1 MNYGLPYKGSKNK
14 LAPKIFELFPQK
26 KNFYDLFC
34 GGGAMTHYALLSN
47 KFEKVYQNDINK
59 DCLDLFIDAAK
70 GKYRNET
77 RWISREDFLNSNEPY
92 VKFCW
97 SFGNNLKSY
106 LYSEEIEPYKK
117 ALHYARVFND
127 FSLFEKMGIKLK
139 SASRIEIEKN
149 KKELKEKYIIWYVKE
164 VLHSDYEIEK
174 LRKDLTEKIK
184 KNREELRQ
192 YLIDALKK
200 SGLTQSE
207 VDRRNGNQMSGHYF
221 GKSQW
226 RFPTREEYKK
236 MQEYLPLE
244 KDYDE
249 IYGLQDLMQS
259 LQSLKSLKSLESLQS
274 LQRLQSLQSLES
286 LQRLQS
292 LQSLQSLQRLERLEQ
307 FSTDYQNVNIYKDS
321 VIYCDIPYKGTDG
334 YNGIDFDHER
344 FYSWCEKQTEPVF
357 ISSYKMPEDRF
368 VCIATFEHRSILSAT
383 ANNKVLEKV
392 FIPKH
397 QADSYR
403 LPGSLFDFE
412 EI

>member
-34 GGGAMTHYALLSN
+34 GGCAMTHYGMLHN
-47 KFEKVYQNDINK
+47 KFEKFIINDINPM
-59 DCLDLFIDAAK
+59 CPTLFVDAIK
-70 GKYRNET
+70 GKFKNET

-97 SFGNNLKSY
+97 SFGNNLKGY
-106 LYSEEIEPYKK
+106 MYSEEIEPWKK

-127 FSLFEKMGIKLK
+127 FSLFEAMGIKLK
-139 SASRIEIEKN
+139 TTSSSEIRKN
-149 KKELKEKYIIWYVKE
+149 ENVIREKYVTWYVKKYFN
-164 VLHSDYEIEK
+164 SDKSIEQLKAILTDKNRKEK
-174 LRKDLTEKIK
+174 LRL
-184 KNREELRQ
+184 
-192 YLIDALKK
+192 YLVNALKK

-207 VDRRNGNQMSGHYF
+207 VNRRNGNQMSGHYF

-226 RFPTREEYKK
+226 LFPTREEYKK
-236 MQEYLPLE
+236 MQEYLPLD
-244 KDYDE
+244 KNYDE
-249 IYGLQDLMQS
+249 IYGLQCFLEKFYDVKRIQE
-259 LQSLKSLKSLESLQS
+259 LESLERS
-274 LQRLQSLQSLES
+274 ERLES
-286 LQRLQS
+286 LECLERMES
-292 LQSLQSLQRLERLEQ
+292 LERLEQ

-321 VIYCDIPYKGTDG
+321 VIYCDIPYEGSDG
-334 YNGIDFDHER
+334 YNGIDFDFER

-368 VCIATFEHRSILSAT
+368 VCIATFEHRSTFSAT

-397 QADSYR
+397 QASSYR
-403 LPGSLFDFE
+403 LPGSLFNFDE
-412 EI
+412 M